1 MPGGTPHPDAQ
12 HMAIQ
17 LGWVGLV
24 GVGCA
29 KIGTEWTDVCV
40 CDAGAVMV
48 NSKNPGVGWRGEA
61 MASTSKYS

>member
-1 MPGGTPHPDAQ
+1 
-12 HMAIQ
+12 MAIQ